1 MTTTAS
7 DMDLN
12 AITFLCSY
20 LGVPIENTVAAGDA
34 ENDISMLKTAKVG
47 AAMANG
53 TLQVKEA
60 ADYVTVS
67 DNNQGGIAE
76 IIQNFIEN

>member
-1 MTTTAS
+1 
-7 DMDLN
+7 
-12 AITFLCSY
+12 
-20 LGVPIENTVAAGDA
+20 
-34 ENDISMLKTAKVG
+34 
-47 AAMANG
+47 MANG